1 MKARTMIVD
10 DEPLARVRMR
20 SLLEKYSEDLE
31 IIDEAGSGAQ
41 AISKINELTPDVVF
55 LDIQMPDMDA
65 FEVLKNVDE
74 DVMPLIVFT
83 TAYENFALRAY
94 EENTV
99 DYLLKPVDPERLEAT
114 MEKLRKRLPDI
125 EATNQMPA
133 DFSWEKFRSL
143 MAMGDQYLQ
152 RIQVKIGD
160 RILLERGRDYPL
172 PQRGEVYDR
181 LYADEPVHHRHS
193 ARGSREEARPAP
205 VCACAPCT
213 SRSHRLH
220 RRNPQVGHEPPECG
234 AARQGPHADSG
245 EPQLRE
251 VRTQSLV
258 NYGTESE

>member
-1 MKARTMIVD
+1 MQARTLIID
-10 DEPLARVRMR
+10 DEPLARMRMR
-20 SLLEKYSEDLE
+20 TLLEKYSDDLE
-31 IIDEAGSGAQ
+31 IVDEAGSGAQ
-41 AISKINELTPDVVF
+41 AVSKINELTPDVVF

-74 DVMPLIVFT
+74 DIMPLIVFT

-99 DYLLKPVDPERLEAT
+99 DYLLKPVDPERLDAT

-160 RILLERGRDYPL
+160 RILLVNVDEIIRFHSEEKYTTVYTPTNQYIIDTPLVDLEKKLDPRQFVRVHRAHLVAIDYIAEIRKSDMSRLNVVLRDK
-172 PQRGEVYDR
+172 D
-181 LYADEPVHHRHS
+181 
-193 ARGSREEARPAP
+193 
-205 VCACAPCT
+205 
-213 SRSHRLH
+213 
-220 RRNPQVGHEPPECG
+220 
-234 AARQGPHADSG
+234 
-245 EPQLRE
+245 
-251 VRTQSLV
+251 RTQILVSRNFVKSVRSL
-258 NYGTESE
+258 

>member
-1 MKARTMIVD
+1 MQARTLIVD
-10 DEPLARVRMR
+10 DEPLARMRMR

-114 MEKLRKRLPDI
+114 MDKLRKRLPDI

-160 RILLERGRDYPL
+160 RILLVNVDEIIRFHSEEKYTTVYTPTNQYIIDTPLVDLEKKLDPRQFVRVHRAHLVAIDYIAEIRKSDMSRLNVVLRDKEHTQIL
-172 PQRGEVYDR
+172 V
-181 LYADEPVHHRHS
+181 
-193 ARGSREEARPAP
+193 SRNF
-205 VCACAPCT
+205 VKT
-213 SRSHRLH
+213 V
-220 RRNPQVGHEPPECG
+220 RN
-234 AARQGPHADSG
+234 
-245 EPQLRE
+245 L
-251 VRTQSLV
+251 
-258 NYGTESE
+258 

>member
-20 SLLEKYSEDLE
+20 SHLEKYSEDLE

-41 AISKINELTPDVVF
+41 AISKINELTPDGVF

-160 RILLERGRDYPL
+160 RILLVNVDEIIRFHSEEKYTTVYTPTNQYIIDTPLVDLEKKLDPRQFVRVHRAHLVAIDYIAEIRKSDMSRLNVVLRDK
-172 PQRGEVYDR
+172 D
-181 LYADEPVHHRHS
+181 
-193 ARGSREEARPAP
+193 
-205 VCACAPCT
+205 
-213 SRSHRLH
+213 
-220 RRNPQVGHEPPECG
+220 
-234 AARQGPHADSG
+234 
-245 EPQLRE
+245 
-251 VRTQSLV
+251 RTQILV
-258 NYGTESE
+258 SRNFVKSVRNL